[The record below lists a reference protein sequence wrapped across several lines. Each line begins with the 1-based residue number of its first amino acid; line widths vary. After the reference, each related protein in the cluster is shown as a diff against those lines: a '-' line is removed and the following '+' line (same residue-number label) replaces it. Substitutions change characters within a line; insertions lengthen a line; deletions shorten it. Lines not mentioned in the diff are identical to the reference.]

1 MRRFYALFL
10 ILTILTSIGS
20 AALADAE
27 GGQAVIPELKNIYQF
42 ELPENEALAFTQ
54 QMKIGWNL
62 GNTFDAFNDG
72 HVRNE
77 MDIESSW
84 TGVKTTEEMIAA
96 VKDAGFNTIR
106 IPISWHN
113 HVSGDDFTISEQWL
127 SRVQEVVD
135 WAMARDMFVIINTH
149 HDVYPEYY
157 YPSKEHYANA
167 EKYIISIWTQLSARF
182 AEYGDHLIF
191 ESMNEP
197 RLKDTAVEW
206 WFEEGNAQA
215 LESCECVNLLNQ
227 AFVNTVRASGGNNAE
242 RYLMIPGYC
251 AAPGF
256 AVAEYYRLP
265 EDSADNRLIVS
276 VHAYTPYSFALD
288 LKGTDKFSAFG
299 AGSTQEIAVFMN
311 NLYKKFIQNGIPVVI
326 GEFGALEKN
335 GNLQARVDFAAYY
348 VAAAS
353 ARGMPCCWWDNNLFK
368 GNGERFGLLNR
379 RTVTWDT
386 PEILEALMTY
396 AGYDAIPAKP
406 E

>member
-1 MRRFYALFL
+1 MRRLFAMLL
-10 ILTILTSIGS
+10 ILTMITSIGS
-20 AALADAE
+20 AASADTE

-149 HDVYPEYY
+149 HDVYPEYC

-167 EKYIISIWTQLSARF
+167 EKYMISIWTQLSARF

-227 AFVNTVRASGGNNAE
+227 AFVDTVRASGGSNAE

-256 AVAEYYRLP
+256 AVADYYRLP

-288 LKGTDKFSAFG
+288 LMGTDKFSAFG

-311 NLYKKFIQNGIPVVI
+311 NLYRKFIQNGIPVVI